1 MASSALIMLSFP
13 LCVSLLLLRSA
24 QAQLGFGQQ
33 ETGQPGGSRCR
44 IERLSALEP
53 TMRVPSEAGFTEYVD
68 QNHEQFRCAGVAVH
82 RRTILPRGLLLP
94 SYSNAPSLVYVVQ
107 GSIITCPRSFVL
119 FDYGVTVR
127 RRWSLHAGRGIAGT
141 VIPGCPETY
150 QSFQQQRE
158 GGDEH
163 QRIHSFH
170 EGDIIAL
177 PAGVAHWCYNNGE
190 APVVAITVS
199 YTSSSAN
206 QLDRQHRFLLAG
218 RERRAQQGAH
228 TEEILEQQKGVS
240 LLNGFE
246 LELLAE
252 ALGVDKEVV
261 RKIQNP
267 DDGRGEIV
275 RVDRGLQ
282 LLQPL
287 QRNEEQERQDGDD
300 IRRRESNGLEEA
312 FCTMDYKQ
320 NIGDTTLSDQYDPNA
335 GRITVLNSRKFPV
348 LRFMQMS
355 AVRGSLRPNT
365 VGAPYWNINTHGIAY
380 ALNGSCQ
387 MQVVGHGGRTVFD
400 GELRQG
406 QLLVIP
412 QQFVV
417 ITKTRSEHYEWV
429 SFKTNDNPMV
439 SQIVGKASVF
449 RGMPVEVLINSYRIS
464 RDEAKRLKF
473 NRGNLMSM
481 FPLESHG
488 DVRET

>member
-13 LCVSLLLLRSA
+13 LCVSLLLLHSA

-33 ETGQPGGSRCR
+33 ETTGQPGGSRCR

-107 GSIITCPRSFVL
+107 
-119 FDYGVTVR
+119 
-127 RRWSLHAGRGIAGT
+127 GRGIAGT

-206 QLDRQHRFLLAG
+206 QLDRQHRVRFLLAG

-228 TEEILEQQKGVS
+228 TEERLEQQKGVS

-252 ALGVDKEVV
+252 ALSVDKEVV

-412 QQFVV
+412 QHFVV

-464 RDEAKRLKF
+464 RNEAKRLKF

-488 DVRET
+488 DVMET

>member
-13 LCVSLLLLRSA
+13 LCVSLLLLHSA

-33 ETGQPGGSRCR
+33 ETTGQPGGSRCR

-107 GSIITCPRSFVL
+107 
-119 FDYGVTVR
+119 
-127 RRWSLHAGRGIAGT
+127 GRGIAGT

-228 TEEILEQQKGVS
+228 TEERLEQQKGVS

-252 ALGVDKEVV
+252 ALSVDKEVV

-412 QQFVV
+412 QHFVV

-464 RDEAKRLKF
+464 RNEAKRLKF

-488 DVRET
+488 DVMET